1 MVIGIVGI
9 VFLSRFNQSALG
21 RPEAKRASTGKWR
34 IQLPQE
40 RLPVRKIK
48 EVLRLHSLGLS
59 QRQIAASCAVGQATV
74 SDYLK
79 AAKAAGLRW
88 PEVAEWSDDQVM
100 QAVAPSRPEPGQPN
114 QSPEPDYADIR
125 HELQTNKHVTLQLL
139 WEEYREKNPDGYRY
153 SRFCDLY
160 RRWLGRQEV
169 VLRQEHRAGE
179 KLFVDYAGDT
189 IAIHSASGGG
199 TATAAIFVAV
209 LGASSFTYSEAT
221 ATQGLA
227 DWIGAHM
234 RAFEFLGGVPEII
247 VPDNLKS
254 GVTKACRYEP
264 SVNRTYEEMA
274 SHYGV
279 AVVPARRQKPRDK
292 AKVEAGVLVVERWI
306 LAALRKR
313 KFFSLGEVNRAIQ
326 ELLVRLNDRP
336 FRKRDGTRRS
346 LFVSLDKPAL
356 RALPADR
363 YEYGDWET
371 HRVNIDYHVE
381 FDHHWYSVPYQLIQ
395 QEVEVRATATTV
407 EIFHRGVRISS
418 HGRSYVPHVATTV
431 NDHRPKAHQRHL
443 EWTPSRLVD
452 WAKTIGPA
460 TAELFDRIMASKRHP
475 EQGYRSCLGVLRL
488 SKEYTG
494 QRVEAAARRAIALH
508 ACSYQSIKSILKCN
522 LDSQAIESAAGPKPP
537 LDHPNIR
544 GSEYFDTGEEPTL
557 Q

>member
-1 MVIGIVGI
+1 MVIAIVGI
-9 VFLSRFNQSALG
+9 IFLSRLHEARWVNQRQAGLHWKVEE
-21 RPEAKRASTGKWR
+21 PK
-34 IQLPQE
+34 LPQE

-48 EVLRLHSLGLS
+48 EVLRLHFLGLS

-74 SDYLK
+74 SDYLQ
-79 AAKAAGLRW
+79 AAEVAGLRW
-88 PEVAEWSDDQVM
+88 PAIAEWSDDQVM
-100 QAVAPSRPEPGQPN
+100 QSVAPSGAKPDHRN

-125 HELQTNKHVTLQLL
+125 NELQTNRHVTLQLL
-139 WEEYREKNPDGYRY
+139 WEEYREKNPNGYRY

-160 RRWLGRQEV
+160 RRWLRRQEV
-169 VLRQEHRAGE
+169 VLRHEHRAGE

-189 IAIHSASGGG
+189 IPVHSAAAGDA
-199 TATAAIFVAV
+199 TAAAIFVAV
-209 LGASSFTYSEAT
+209 LGASNYTYAEAT

-234 RAFEFLGGVPEII
+234 RTFEFLGGVPEII

-279 AVVPARRQKPRDK
+279 AVVPARRAKPRDK

-313 KFFSLGEVNRAIQ
+313 RFFSLGEVNQAIQ

-336 FRKRDGTRRS
+336 FRKRDGSRRS
-346 LFVSLDKPAL
+346 LFESLDKPAL
-356 RALPADR
+356 RTLPTER
-363 YEYGDWET
+363 YQYGDWET

-381 FDHHWYSVPYQLIQ
+381 FDNHWYSVPYHLTQ
-395 QEVEVRATATTV
+395 QEVEVRATAAIV
-407 EIFHRGVRISS
+407 EVFHRGVRVSS

-460 TAELFDRIMASKRHP
+460 TAELFDRIMAGKRHP
-475 EQGYRSCLGVLRL
+475 EQGYRSCLGILRL
-488 SKEYTG
+488 SKGYTG

-508 ACSYQSIKSILKCN
+508 ACSYQSIKSILQCN
-522 LDSQAIESAAGPKPP
+522 LDSQAIEPVAEPKPP

-544 GSEYFDTGEEPTL
+544 GSEYFDTGEEPTV

>member
-1 MVIGIVGI
+1 M
-9 VFLSRFNQSALG
+9 
-21 RPEAKRASTGKWR
+21 
-34 IQLPQE
+34 
-40 RLPVRKIK
+40 RKIK
-48 EVLRLHSLGLS
+48 EVLRLHSLELS
-59 QRQIAASCAVGQATV
+59 QRQIATSCGIGQATV

-79 AAKAAGLRW
+79 AAEAAGLQW
-88 PEVAEWSDDQVM
+88 PDIAGWSDDQVLE
-100 QAVAPSRPEPGQPN
+100 AVAPSREKPDHRTQP
-114 QSPEPDYADIR
+114 PEPDYADLR
-125 HELQTNKHVTLQLL
+125 HELQTNKHVTLHLL
-139 WEEYREKNPDGYRY
+139 WEEYREKNPHGYRY

-160 RRWLGRQEV
+160 RGWLHRQEV

-189 IAIHSASGGG
+189 ILIHSTAGGD
-199 TATAAIFVAV
+199 TTEAAIFVAV
-209 LGASSFTYSEAT
+209 LGASNYTYAEAT

-279 AVVPARRQKPRDK
+279 AVVPARKRKPRDK

-313 KFFSLGEVNRAIQ
+313 RFFTLGEVKQAVE
-326 ELLVRLNDRP
+326 ELLMRLNNRP
-336 FRKRDGTRRS
+336 FRKREGSRRS
-346 LFVSLDKPAL
+346 LFESLDKPVL
-356 RALPADR
+356 RALPTER

-381 FDHHWYSVPYQLIQ
+381 FDNHWYSVPYHLTQ
-395 QEVEVRATATTV
+395 QQVEVRATATTV
-407 EIFHRGVRISS
+407 EIFHRGVRVSS
-418 HGRSYVPHVATTV
+418 HGRSYVPHLATTIH
-431 NDHRPKAHQRHL
+431 DHRPKAHQRHL

-460 TAELFDRIMASKRHP
+460 TAELFDRIIAGKRHP
-475 EQGYRSCLGVLRL
+475 EQGYRSCLGILRL
-488 SKEYTG
+488 AKEYTG
-494 QRVEAAARRAIALH
+494 LRVEAAAHRAIALQ
-508 ACSYQSIKSILKCN
+508 ACSYQSIKSILQCN
-522 LDSQAIESAAGPKPP
+522 LDTQAIEATAEPKPP
-537 LDHPNIR
+537 LEHPNLR
-544 GSEYFDTGEEPTL
+544 GSKYYDTGEEPTDQEREDL
-557 Q
+557 C